1 MRRGRPTTLKAADYR
16 AVIQILTN
24 PATVD
29 DYNVPLTSYTVEWN
43 LRAAYVPQTVVSK
56 FTQGETSTI
65 DRTLFRIRRDPGI
78 NNGHVLKYNNEFYTI
93 KGIQKI
99 GLGVE
104 QPYSEIMTEKIL

>member
-1 MRRGRPTTLKAADYR
+1 MKRGRPTTLRSADYR
-16 AVIQILTN
+16 AVIQILNKT
-24 PATVD
+24 ATVD
-29 DYNVPLTSYTVEWN
+29 EYNVPLTSYTVAWN

-56 FTQGETSTI
+56 FTQGETSAI

-78 NNGHVLKYNNEFYTI
+78 NNGHVLKFNNEFYTI

-104 QPYSEIMTEKIL
+104 QPYSEIIAEKIL